1 MTTSVRYGSRYASQ
15 THADPNRRCPTCA
28 GPLPDT
34 RARYCSVGCKQ
45 RAYRLRQVPVT
56 PADLDALTA
65 DLRRRRALAAHTIYE
80 CPTCGARFLG
90 EQRCAECNRFC
101 RALGPGGACP
111 GCDEPILLADLL
123 D

>member
-15 THADPNRRCPTCA
+15 TNTDPDRRCPTCA
-28 GPLPDT
+28 GPLPSP

>member
-1 MTTSVRYGSRYASQ
+1 MTTSVRCGSRYPSPAQ
-15 THADPNRRCPTCA
+15 AAPDRPCPACA
-28 GPLPDT
+28 GPLPST
-34 RARYCSVGCKQ
+34 RARYCSAGCKQ
-45 RAYRLRQVPVT
+45 RAYRLRQVAVT

-80 CPTCGARFLG
+80 CPACGARFLG
-90 EQRCAECNRFC
+90 EQRGAECNRFC